1 MAKPKVQTKEEI
13 TTEMTEKLNQLKAM
27 DETRELVRDN
37 VNEFSYKNKLY
48 RVHRPLSW
56 EKDEI
61 KNQRTIKYTEFLEN
75 PNYRFKKQLVI
86 LLAEKGVDVLAM
98 ERDAQ
103 KLFNEEKNLLKRLA
117 QTTTEPDITTIKK
130 DIEDVRVLQEE
141 NFVEREGLLQY
152 CIEKQLEDH
161 CRFYL
166 LYLVLEVKN
175 SDAWEKVYK
184 TYQDFQNADD
194 DIMLGRAAQIL
205 AYLIYNESI

>member
-1 MAKPKVQTKEEI
+1 MAKKPQTKEEI
-13 TTEMTEKLNQLKAM
+13 TAEMTEKLNQLKAM

-37 VNEFSYKNKLY
+37 VTEFSYKTKLY

-75 PNYRFKKQLVI
+75 PKYRFKKQLVMM
-86 LLAEKGVDVLAM
+86 LAEKGVDVMAM
-98 ERDAQ
+98 EREAQ

-117 QTTTEPDITTIKK
+117 QTTTEPDITTLKK
-130 DIEDVRVLQEE
+130 DIEDVRVSQEE
-141 NFVEREGLLQY
+141 NFIEREGLLQY

-166 LYLVLEVKN
+166 LYLVLETKN
-175 SDAWEKVYK
+175 GDTWEKVYK
-184 TYQDFQNADD
+184 TYKDFQNADD

>member
-1 MAKPKVQTKEEI
+1 MAKKIQTKEEI
-13 TTEMTEKLNQLKAM
+13 SIEMTEKLNQLKAM
-27 DETRELVRDN
+27 DEARELVRDN
-37 VNEFSYKNKLY
+37 INEFSYKGNLY
-48 RVHRPLSW
+48 KVHRPLSW

-61 KNQRTIKYTEFLEN
+61 KVQRTVKYTEFLEN
-75 PNYRFKKQLVI
+75 PKYRFKKQLVMM
-86 LLAEKGVDVLAM
+86 LAEKGVDVMAM

-117 QTTTEPDITTIKK
+117 QTTTEPDITTLKK
-130 DIEDVRVLQEE
+130 DIDDVRVLQEE

-175 SDAWEKVYK
+175 GEAWEKVYK
-184 TYQDFQNADD
+184 TYQDFQKADD
-194 DIMLGRAAQIL
+194 DIMLGRAAQLL